1 MFSLNGEQLLNG
13 DFFFFF
19 LEFLNHFLMVKY
31 VNTNERIFN
40 SVDESGFLYMI
51 IRVSY
56 IRGAMNTDREYV
68 NLIKSF

>member
-1 MFSLNGEQLLNG
+1 
-13 DFFFFF
+13 
-19 LEFLNHFLMVKY
+19 MVKY

-56 IRGAMNTDREYV
+56 IRGAMNTDDRAYV

>member
-1 MFSLNGEQLLNG
+1 
-13 DFFFFF
+13 
-19 LEFLNHFLMVKY
+19 MVKY

-56 IRGAMNTDREYV
+56 IRGAMNTDRAYV